1 MPERF
6 MTDEKD
12 ENMDVLLK
20 LKKTR
25 YNNLLLLYWERE
37 VRGLKFLKK
46 KKNPDAGRLLDFLF
60 CRCLE

>member
-37 VRGLKFLKK
+37 VRGLKFLNKK
-46 KKNPDAGRLLDFLF
+46 KKPGCWEVVGLF
-60 CRCLE
+60 IL

>member
-1 MPERF
+1 MPERL

-46 KKNPDAGRLLDFLF
+46 KKTRMLGGCWTFYF
-60 CRCLE
+60 VGV

>member
-1 MPERF
+1 MPERL

-25 YNNLLLLYWERE
+25 YNSLLLLYWEGE
-37 VRGLKFLKK
+37 VGGLKFLKK
-46 KKNPDAGRLLDFLF
+46 TPDAGRLLDFLF

>member
-1 MPERF
+1 MPERL

-46 KKNPDAGRLLDFLF
+46 NPPDAGRLLDFLF

>member
-1 MPERF
+1 MPERL

-12 ENMDVLLK
+12 ENMNVLLK

-46 KKNPDAGRLLDFLF
+46 KTPGAGRLLDFLF

>member
-37 VRGLKFLKK
+37 MRGLKFLKK
-46 KKNPDAGRLLDFLF
+46 KPGCWEVVGLF
-60 CRCLE
+60 IL

>member
-1 MPERF
+1 MPERL

-37 VRGLKFLKK
+37 MRGLKFLKK
-46 KKNPDAGRLLDFLF
+46 NPGCWEVVGLF
-60 CRCLE
+60 IL

>member
-1 MPERF
+1 MPERL

-46 KKNPDAGRLLDFLF
+46 NPRMLGGCWTFYF
-60 CRCLE
+60 VGV